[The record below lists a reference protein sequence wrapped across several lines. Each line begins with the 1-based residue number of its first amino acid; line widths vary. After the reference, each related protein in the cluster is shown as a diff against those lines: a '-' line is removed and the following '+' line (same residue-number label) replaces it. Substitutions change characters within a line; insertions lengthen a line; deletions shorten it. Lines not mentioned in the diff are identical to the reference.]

1 MTRRSMGGV
10 ALAVLVVFLLGVAVA
25 TAQAGQA
32 TLIVVNYVGGDMIF
46 TLDGTTYTVSGTGTV
61 PEGEQ
66 LRLALDVGQ
75 HEFSAHIP
83 GGPGSNGMVELAP
96 AETYVLGARLEE
108 SPAVLSPDGIVLEK
122 PKDQLV
128 LFEARLTP
136 AAPET
141 PARRLPL
148 LAIPAGQG
156 ALVLDNYIGEA
167 LLVNIGD
174 ALYTVPVNGR
184 TQVDLPPGQVGYSAS
199 AGTSSMNAAI
209 QIVTG
214 EYTGLGF
221 SRELPTAPDYTLG
234 KLEPTPVP
242 LKITVIPVP
251 LGDEPVADATFE
263 PIPEATD
270 ARPTAG
276 DTTRPADG
284 LPSLT
289 VINYAGQPL
298 TFTIN
303 DVEYRVAEGDG
314 EVTIVLTPGEYA
326 YTAATPG
333 AAANGKLVLA
343 AGAWLRLSVSTS
355 LQGDWIYTYFE

>member
-1 MTRRSMGGV
+1 MGWV

-25 TAQAGQA
+25 YAQGGQA
-32 TLIVVNYVGGDMIF
+32 TRVVVNYVGGDMIF
-46 TLDGTTYTVSGTGTV
+46 TLDGTAYTVSGTGTV
-61 PEGEQ
+61 PEGGQ
-66 LRLALDVGQ
+66 LRLALDTGQ

-96 AETYVLGARLEE
+96 GETYVLGARLEK

-128 LFEARLTP
+128 LFEASLTP

-141 PARRLPL
+141 PTERPPL
-148 LAIPAGQG
+148 QAIPAGQG

-174 ALYTVPVNGR
+174 ALCTVPANGR
-184 TQVDLPPGQVGYSAS
+184 TQVNLPPGQVGYSAS
-199 AGTSSMNAAI
+199 AGTSSINATI

-221 SRELPTAPDYTLG
+221 SQELSTAPNYSLG

-242 LKITVIPVP
+242 LKITVIRVP
-251 LGDEPVADATFE
+251 LGDEPVADVTSE
-263 PIPEATD
+263 PIPEATE

-276 DTTRPADG
+276 DTTSPEDG

-298 TFTIN
+298 TFTID
-303 DVEYRVAEGDG
+303 DVEYRMAEGDS
-314 EVTIVLTPGEYA
+314 EVTIVLTPGESA

>member
-1 MTRRSMGGV
+1 MGWV
-10 ALAVLVVFLLGVAVA
+10 ALAVLVVLLLGAAVA
-25 TAQAGQA
+25 YAQGGQA
-32 TLIVVNYVGGDMIF
+32 TLIIVNYVGRDMIF

-61 PEGEQ
+61 PEGGQ

-83 GGPGSNGMVELAP
+83 GGPGSNGMVDLAP
-96 AETYVLGARLEE
+96 GDTYVVGARLEE

-122 PKDQLV
+122 PKDQMV
-128 LFEARLTP
+128 LFEASLAP
-136 AAPET
+136 ASPET
-141 PARRLPL
+141 PAEWPPL
-148 LAIPAGQG
+148 RTIPAGQG

-174 ALYTVPVNGR
+174 ALYTVPVSGR
-184 TQVDLPPGQVGYSAS
+184 TQVDLPPGPVGYSAS
-199 AGTSSMNAAI
+199 AGTSSINATI
-209 QIVTG
+209 QIVAD
-214 EYTGLGF
+214 EYSGLGF
-221 SRELPTAPDYTLG
+221 SRELPTAPDYNLG
-234 KLEPTPVP
+234 KLDPTPVP

-251 LGDEPVADATFE
+251 LGDESMADVASE
-263 PIPEATD
+263 PIPADTD
-270 ARPTAG
+270 ARPTPG
-276 DTTRPADG
+276 DTTRPEDG

-303 DVEYRVAEGDG
+303 DIEYRVAQGDG

-333 AAANGKLVLA
+333 AAANGNLVLS
-343 AGAWLRLSVSTS
+343 AGAWLRLSVFTS